1 MTTFKEDRI
10 ARGWKKRFPKRK
22 KGQMTKKEERE
33 FFGHKF
39 EYKEQK
45 LSLFGQKI
53 SSESKEIYD
62 IYCDKNGQIC
72 EVIPV
77 DETSKPFLNVYRGVP
92 LKLLI
97 NE

>member
-10 ARGWKKRFPKRK
+10 ARGWKKRFPKKK
-22 KGQMTKKEERE
+22 KGQMTKKEERK

-39 EYKEQK
+39 ECEKQR

-53 SSESKEIYD
+53 SPESEEVYD
-62 IYCDKNGQIC
+62 VYCDKNDQVC

-77 DETSKPFLNVYRGVP
+77 DETSKSFLNFYRGIP
-92 LKLLI
+92 LKLLT

>member
-10 ARGWKKRFPKRK
+10 ARGWKKKFPKRK
-22 KGQMTKKEERE
+22 KGQMTKKEERK

-39 EYKEQK
+39 ECEKQR

-53 SSESKEIYD
+53 SPESEEVYD
-62 IYCDKNGQIC
+62 VYCDKNGQVC

-77 DETSKPFLNVYRGVP
+77 DETSKSFLNFYRGIP
-92 LKLLI
+92 LKLLT

>member
-39 EYKEQK
+39 ECKEQK
-45 LSLFGQKI
+45 LALLVKKSLLRVKRFMTSI
-53 SSESKEIYD
+53 VTRI
-62 IYCDKNGQIC
+62 DKFMK
-72 EVIPV
+72 
-77 DETSKPFLNVYRGVP
+77 SY
-92 LKLLI
+92 LLAT
-97 NE
+97 

>member
-10 ARGWKKRFPKRK
+10 ARGWKKRFPKKK
-22 KGQMTKKEERE
+22 KGQMTKKEERK

-39 EYKEQK
+39 ECEKQR

-53 SSESKEIYD
+53 SPESEEVYD
-62 IYCDKNGQIC
+62 VYCDKNGQVC

-77 DETSKPFLNVYRGVP
+77 DETSKSFLNFYRGIP
-92 LKLLI
+92 LKLLT

>member
-10 ARGWKKRFPKRK
+10 ARGWKKRFPKKK

-53 SSESKEIYD
+53 SSESEEVYD
-62 IYCDKNGQIC
+62 IYCDKNEQIC
-72 EVIPV
+72 GVTPV
-77 DETSKPFLNVYRGVP
+77 DETSKPFLNFYRGVL

>member
-10 ARGWKKRFPKRK
+10 ARGWKKRFPKKK
-22 KGQMTKKEERE
+22 KGRMTKKEERK

-53 SSESKEIYD
+53 FSENKEIYD
-62 IYCDKNGQIC
+62 IYCDKNEQIC
-72 EVIPV
+72 EIIPV
-77 DETSKPFLNVYRGVP
+77 DDRSKSFLNFHRGVP
-92 LKLLI
+92 LKLLT

>member
-10 ARGWKKRFPKRK
+10 ARGWKKRIPKRK

-53 SSESKEIYD
+53 SSENKEIYD
-62 IYCDKNGQIC
+62 IYCDKNEQIC

>member
-10 ARGWKKRFPKRK
+10 TKGWKKKFPKRK
-22 KGQMTKKEERE
+22 KGQMTKKEERG

-39 EYKEQK
+39 ECEKQR

-53 SSESKEIYD
+53 SPESEEVYD
-62 IYCDKNGQIC
+62 VYCDKNGQVC

-77 DETSKPFLNVYRGVP
+77 DETSKSFLNFYRGIP
-92 LKLLI
+92 LKLLT

>member
-10 ARGWKKRFPKRK
+10 ARGWKKRFPKKK
-22 KGQMTKKEERE
+22 KGQMTKKEERK

-39 EYKEQK
+39 ECEKQR

-53 SSESKEIYD
+53 SPESEEVYD
-62 IYCDKNGQIC
+62 VYCDKNDQVC

-77 DETSKPFLNVYRGVP
+77 DETSKSFLNFYRGIP
-92 LKLLI
+92 LKLLL